1 MRVVLQ
7 NGDKAENCWLREGN
21 LQLLPDCALGGDG
34 VGGGGFDGGGGF
46 GKGGHAAGGGGG
58 GGGGGGS
65 GGGGG
70 GVGGGG
76 GGGGGAGGGGGGGGE
91 LAPLE
96 SIIPVNPFTAPA
108 LAWLRTHAPNVE
120 FCEGFDIDGKATFHV
135 GAHLDQ
141 LDGDASVHG
150 IR

>member
-1 MRVVLQ
+1 MQVQVQVQVYVQVQMQVQVQVKKEEQVYVQRRGLK
-7 NGDKAENCWLREGN
+7 D
-21 LQLLPDCALGGDG
+21 
-34 VGGGGFDGGGGF
+34 
-46 GKGGHAAGGGGG
+46 AGEER
-58 GGGGGGS
+58 
-65 GGGGG
+65 
-70 GVGGGG
+70 GGGG